1 MYIVRTFNPCFK
13 NVSNTIISVQNLKDL
28 KNKVTFANIVFMSSG
43 QYSPDIDVINSWIGT
58 FGAYMHQSLVSL
70 WKEHNRRSK
79 SGWRWL
85 THHPPYVYFIDW
97 TLDQEE
103 ELEEYGATLD
113 LGLSH
118 FNSLRQQTALT
129 TTVSTKKA
137 SPSDYSYTYS
147 TTSSVVWLVAKK
159 KESNRRSRLSL
170 VSVPS

>member
-1 MYIVRTFNPCFK
+1 MCC
-13 NVSNTIISVQNLKDL
+13 
-28 KNKVTFANIVFMSSG
+28 G
-43 QYSPDIDVINSWIGT
+43 QCIPAINVINLNCNIWSL
-58 FGAYMHQSLVSL
+58 HPSLVSL

-147 TTSSVVWLVAKK
+147 TTSTVVWMVAKK
-159 KESNRRSRLSL
+159 RKATVVVGFLWFRFLHKWASSSSTRCGWQNRLEEQKKN
-170 VSVPS
+170 